1 MKIIGLTG
9 GIGSGKSTVSVYVK
23 EKGILVI
30 DADQI
35 AREITEP
42 GGKILIRLIEAFG
55 DSFLDEN
62 GELRRKALGSHVFG
76 DKRKENLLNE
86 ITHNGIKNEI
96 KARLMN
102 AYDDQLEMVFID
114 APLLI
119 EVGMDFWCDETWLVT
134 CDDEIRI
141 QRVMARDGISE
152 KNVRERIESQMD
164 DREKREK
171 ADYIILNSGTKEALY
186 QQIDELLG

>member
-1 MKIIGLTG
+1 MEIIGLTG
-9 GIGSGKSTVSVYVK
+9 GIGSGKSTVTSYVK
-23 EKGILVI
+23 EKGYLVI

-62 GELRRKALGSHVFG
+62 GELRRKALGNHVFG

-86 ITHNGIKNEI
+86 ITHTGIKNEI
-96 KARLMN
+96 KARLIK
-102 AYDDQLEMVFID
+102 AYDDGVERIFID
-114 APLLI
+114 APLLF

-141 QRVMARDGISE
+141 QRVMARDGIDE
-152 KNVRERIESQMD
+152 KNVRERIESQMN

-171 ADYIILNSGTKEALY
+171 ADYVISNSGTKEALY